1 MLFSHQVLNIIKN
14 AEDAI
19 GKSGTITLN
28 TSRNDTHVRA
38 VITDTGEGMTSGQME
53 KIFLPF
59 HTSKEVGK
67 GTGLGL
73 SVSLSIV
80 ESIGGK
86 IEVQSMPGA
95 GSSFAVVLPMIQSEE
110 EAHGISQNVEK

>member
-1 MLFSHQVLNIIKN
+1 MNIIKN
-14 AEDAI
+14 AKDAI
-19 GKSGTITLN
+19 EKSGTITLA
-28 TSRNDTHVRA
+28 TRRDDETVRA
-38 VITDTGEGMTSGQME
+38 TVTDTGSGMTSDQME

-80 ESIGGK
+80 ESLGGK

-95 GSSFAVVLPMIQSEE
+95 GSAFTVVLPINKTEE
-110 EAHGISQNVEK
+110 EKNGSS